1 MQTAEQTDKANRLG
15 EENLMTQ
22 TDTTDRSVNSNGS
35 GAKPLCAISGK
46 PYPVRS
52 LQSLGSLR
60 PSLTEIILRDHPT
73 LSHHAM
79 ISTAELDKYR
89 MRYVEDMLLAEHG
102 ELTALDKEVAK
113 SIAEHDTIAE
123 NIEDRYDD
131 TRKFSDRLSDNMARY
146 GGSWYFLIG
155 FGLFLLLWMAINTA
169 IYAKW
174 SFDPYPFIFLN
185 LVLSCLAA
193 VQAPVILMSQRR
205 AESKDRLRAQS
216 DYRVNLKAELEIR
229 HLHEKLD
236 YLVSKQWERLMEIQQ
251 LQLQTLQ
258 ESRPKSLVKAKKKK
272 KNKMS
277 AAPAPAI
284 RER

>member
-1 MQTAEQTDKANRLG
+1 MAQTETIH
-15 EENLMTQ
+15 
-22 TDTTDRSVNSNGS
+22 DTVSSNDNI
-35 GAKPLCAISGK
+35 AKPLCAISGK

-60 PSLTEIILRDHPT
+60 PSLTEIILRDHPA

-79 ISTAELDKYR
+79 ISTVELDKYR

-123 NIEDRYDD
+123 NIEDVYDD
-131 TRKFSDRLSDNMARY
+131 TRKLSDRLSDNMARY

-155 FGLFLLLWMAINTA
+155 FGLFLIAWMAINTI

-193 VQAPVILMSQRR
+193 IQAPVILMSQRR

-251 LQLQTLQ
+251 LQLETLQ
-258 ESRPKSLVKAKKKK
+258 ENRPNSLVKTKKKK
-272 KNKMS
+272 KMKVS
-277 AAPAPAI
+277 SAPAPAI

>member
-1 MQTAEQTDKANRLG
+1 
-15 EENLMTQ
+15 MTQ
-22 TDTTDRSVNSNGS
+22 TDTIERSAISNGTHP
-35 GAKPLCAISGK
+35 KPLCAISGK
-46 PYPVRS
+46 PYPARS

-60 PSLTEIILRDHPT
+60 PSLTEIILRDHPALT
-73 LSHHAM
+73 HHAM

-123 NIEDRYDD
+123 NIEDVYDD
-131 TRKFSDRLSDNMARY
+131 NRKLADRLSDNMARY

-155 FGLFLLLWMAINTA
+155 FGFFLVAWMVVNTI

-193 VQAPVILMSQRR
+193 IQAPVILMSQRR

-251 LQLQTLQ
+251 LQLETLQ
-258 ESRPKSLVKAKKKK
+258 ENRPKSLVKAKKKK
-272 KNKMS
+272 KKLRV
-277 AAPAPAI
+277 PAPA
-284 RER
+284 

>member
-1 MQTAEQTDKANRLG
+1 
-15 EENLMTQ
+15 MTQ
-22 TDTTDRSVNSNGS
+22 TETIHSTAGSNGNTT
-35 GAKPLCAISGK
+35 KPLCAISGK
-46 PYPVRS
+46 PYPERF

-60 PSLTEIILRDHPT
+60 PSLTEIILRDHPELT
-73 LSHHAM
+73 HHAM

-123 NIEDRYDD
+123 NIEDVYDD
-131 TRKFSDRLSDNMARY
+131 HRKLADRLSDNLARY

-155 FGLFLLLWMAINTA
+155 FGFFLATWMAINTI

-193 VQAPVILMSQRR
+193 IQAPVILMSQRR

-251 LQLQTLQ
+251 LQLETLQ
-258 ESRPKSLVKAKKKK
+258 ENRPKSLVKTKKKK
-272 KNKMS
+272 KKKAS
-277 AAPAPAI
+277 AAPAPGI